1 MDNLSLRAARIRLYN
16 LIGSVAIA
24 ILIAVGITA
33 GAFVLSFSV
42 LEDLARQAQMP
53 LDKAF
58 LFPLIVDG
66 AILGATVGTIVLS
79 KIDGSDTGKRF
90 FLFLLVAVV
99 WISVIGNA
107 YHAYMAAQKAA
118 VKFAADGAG
127 VMPLTPTAAAVIA
140 TIPPLLVL
148 AFTHGIGLLIRAIGA
163 AYSEYNDALRAVER
177 GEQVSVAEVS
187 ETLVPE
193 SGFVAPHA
201 AQEQQPVLWDG
212 ADFVDEVAPRYGEEP
227 VAEYATAPRSG
238 RAPKYWD
245 RPQVNAAAEPAV
257 PVFAPESVVAEKD
270 PSWTEGLVGD
280 PVVTPVVHEPTPEP
294 VVAPVVHEPTP
305 EPVVTAP
312 EPEAPVEA
320 VFEPDAEAVVAEPEL
335 SPSPAEAVSVEAPVH
350 TETAAESFMDGPLA
364 VEAEMDVETPTVDD
378 LLAFFETADIHE
390 GDKTV
395 ARLKTL
401 NPEMSFEE
409 IANRVGSAGPD
420 FVLRKYRRAE
430 AAALN
435 AGFTWPPLLPVT
447 DDATRNEMASAT

>member
-201 AQEQQPVLWDG
+201 VQEQPVLWDG

-245 RPQVNAAAEPAV
+245 RPQVNVAAERAV
-257 PVFAPESVVAEKD
+257 PVFAPE
-270 PSWTEGLVGD
+270 P
-280 PVVTPVVHEPTPEP
+280 PVVEKAPVQVRIEEP
-294 VVAPVVHEPTP
+294 VVAPVVAAVVHEPTP

-320 VFEPDAEAVVAEPEL
+320 AFEPAAQAVVAEPEL
-335 SPSPAEAVSVEAPVH
+335 SPSPAESVAFEAPVH
-350 TETAAESFMDGPLA
+350 TETAAESFVDEPLA
-364 VEAEMDVETPTVDD
+364 VEAEMDADTPTIDD